1 MTTLAPECNPNGIP
15 IVLKLSLKRIGK
27 LRMAIHMQSSFMISK
42 YATSSDMA
50 IAYDPTI
57 PFIYV

>member
-1 MTTLAPECNPNGIP
+1 
-15 IVLKLSLKRIGK
+15 
-27 LRMAIHMQSSFMISK
+27 MQSSFMISK

-57 PFIYV
+57 PFIYVWDASLLSHLFICLIIWKLL